1 MAYLYCTA
9 NNTGKGFF
17 TCLDRNRFFL
27 SGRRADIWII
37 GDNDHGANWIT
48 RVSGVSKTKEEAQ
61 ALVDADVTAA
71 QAIWD
76 SRSEEEQVEME
87 FKGMGRP
94 EAETL
99 P

>member
-1 MAYLYCTA
+1 MAYKYCTA
-9 NNTGKGFF
+9 TSTGKGFF

-61 ALVDADVTAA
+61 ALVDAEIIVD
-71 QAIWD
+71 QATWD

-87 FKGMGRP
+87 FKGMVRP
-94 EAETL
+94 EAEIL